1 MPWRSDAVLRQEIV
15 DARLRQVE
23 AKRLETKL
31 ELMVVQVSIMV
42 LVKEG
47 ELPKEREVSEGPTS
61 WRRGHEMEIQ

>member
-23 AKRLETKL
+23 AKRFETEL
-31 ELMVVQVSIMV
+31 ELMVVQVPIMV

-47 ELPKEREVSEGPTS
+47 KLSTEGEVSEAYFTTM
-61 WRRGHEMEIQ
+61 RI

>member
-47 ELPKEREVSEGPTS
+47 KLPKEGEVSEGATS
-61 WRRGHEMEIQ
+61 WQRGYEMKIR